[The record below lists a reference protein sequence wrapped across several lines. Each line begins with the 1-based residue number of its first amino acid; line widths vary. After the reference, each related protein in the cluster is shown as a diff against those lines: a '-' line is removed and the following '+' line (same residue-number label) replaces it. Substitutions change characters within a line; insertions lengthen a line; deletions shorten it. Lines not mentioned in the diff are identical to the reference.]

1 MCYALR
7 PDSSWYNITV
17 VQGQRR
23 AILVAEYSFL
33 SGNKCLSSYGQA
45 SFNET
50 ATN

>member
-1 MCYALR
+1 MCYALT
-7 PDSSWYNITV
+7 DSSWYNITL
-17 VQGQRR
+17 QGQRR